1 MKSSP
6 FFPFFLLSLR
16 LNNTHSTVLKHS
28 QTTKTLFRHITVY
41 PVKYRRSEW
50 PWWIHLQSP
59 RTTIKMEAAS
69 SYETSVFIYL
79 TRRHVPVIPTV
90 TAIRTWHRTPSP
102 FYHLQINLLTII
114 ITVCVLSDF
123 LRAEVLD
130 NCQAAERNTT
140 YERDNKNTIVAAAV
154 EKLILWNTHSLINQ
168 DFVLFTLTM
177 ERQFFFSFPEAESQD
192 ISPSPMDLS
201 QVCSKGNTAALTVPR
216 DKRYGLYEQYLLD
229 TRQPA
234 WGTHTLYTHK
244 TTGCEFTYHN

>member
-1 MKSSP
+1 
-6 FFPFFLLSLR
+6 
-16 LNNTHSTVLKHS
+16 
-28 QTTKTLFRHITVY
+28 
-41 PVKYRRSEW
+41 
-50 PWWIHLQSP
+50 
-59 RTTIKMEAAS
+59 
-69 SYETSVFIYL
+69 
-79 TRRHVPVIPTV
+79 
-90 TAIRTWHRTPSP
+90 
-102 FYHLQINLLTII
+102 
-114 ITVCVLSDF
+114 
-123 LRAEVLD
+123 VLD

-234 WGTHTLYTHK
+234 
-244 TTGCEFTYHN
+244 